1 MNNLNLHELANQL
14 DDTFAVWL
22 YQDGRIEVE
31 RNYNQ
36 RLLRNATNWEPEE
49 YTEETSESITVK
61 AEGEI
66 VIFYNGS
73 IELTREDF
81 GEMYED
87 SHASLLEEILDSI
100 IPWRDLQKE
109 ADEAYGEW
117 LIDRYED
124 QLYEREYA

>member
-1 MNNLNLHELANQL
+1 MNLHELANQL

-66 VIFYNGS
+66 VIFYNGDT
-73 IELTREDF
+73 ELTREDF

-117 LIDRYED
+117 LIDRHED
-124 QLYEREYA
+124 QLYERAFA

>member
-1 MNNLNLHELANQL
+1 MKTLNLHELANQL
-14 DDTFAVWL
+14 DDTFQVWL

-36 RLLRNATNWEPEE
+36 RLLRNASQWEPAE

-61 AEGEI
+61 AEGEM
-66 VIFYNGS
+66 VIFYNGDT
-73 IELTREDF
+73 ELTREDF

-124 QLYEREYA
+124 QLYERAFA